1 MMIVMIGLL
10 AGWHFHFPESA
21 YMTVGI
27 PTSICTIII
36 GCSGRVNFKL

>member
-27 PTSICTIII
+27 PICTIII
-36 GCSGRVNFKL
+36 GCTGRVDFKL